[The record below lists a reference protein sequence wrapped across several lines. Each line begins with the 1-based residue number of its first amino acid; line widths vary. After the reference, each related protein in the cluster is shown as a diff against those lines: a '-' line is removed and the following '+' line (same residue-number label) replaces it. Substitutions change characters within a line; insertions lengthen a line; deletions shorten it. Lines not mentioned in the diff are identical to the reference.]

1 MENKQKQVE
10 PKIHSFNVDYQINR
24 LDTRENRE
32 ATERAKPW
40 VLWGLKNDY
49 PQFILQ
55 VKEHSPTM
63 SVAIDAKVNM
73 TYGNGVEIEG
83 LGNVL
88 VNKFETISELYY
100 KIFYDIWL
108 FGGYSIEVIKSRD
121 GSRIESIYHIPF
133 QDVRVGKKEWDE
145 HERERGSFWF
155 CEDWQNTNQK
165 RVVVKFHGLDMENAE
180 GREMFYWKD
189 YTPTMNRAY
198 PLTPYQSSIDSCVLE
213 AEIYEFHKTNL
224 AASLMPNLFV
234 SLIGDPTPEEKLETY
249 EELVRSYQ
257 GKSGQK
263 LMLAFSNSSE
273 ERPVI
278 EAISNTGND
287 TFYTEILQMCVQAI
301 LTGQQIASPLLL
313 GISTLNNSAFSQNA
327 EEINVA
333 WNLMMETTIIP
344 MTRKANASLENILA
358 LKYDRPVKLLNNFRK
373 PEL

>member
-1 MENKQKQVE
+1 MESNTNPQ

-32 ATERAKPW
+32 ATERSKPW
-40 VLWGLKNDY
+40 VLWGLRNDY
-49 PQFILQ
+49 PQFLLQ
-55 VKEHSPTM
+55 VKENSPTM

-73 TYGNGVEIEG
+73 TYGDGVEIED
-83 LGNVL
+83 LGNVM
-88 VNKFETISELYY
+88 VNKYETISELYY
-100 KIFYDIWL
+100 KLFYDIWL
-108 FGGYSIEVIKSRD
+108 FGGYSLEVIKSRD
-121 GSRIESIYHIPF
+121 GSRVESIYHIPF
-133 QDVRVGKKEWDE
+133 QDVRVGKYDVDI
-145 HERERGSFWF
+145 HEREQGTFYF
-155 CEDWQNTNQK
+155 CEDWQNTQQ
-165 RVVVKFHGLDMENAE
+165 RRLVVKFQSLNMESRE
-180 GREMFYWKD
+180 GREMVYWKD
-189 YTPTMNRAY
+189 YTPTMNRHY
-198 PLTPYQSSIDSCVLE
+198 PLTPYQSSINSCVLE
-213 AEIYEFHKTNL
+213 AEVYEFHKTNL

-257 GKSGQK
+257 GKQGQK

-333 WNLMMETTIIP
+333 WNLMMETTIKP
-344 MTRKANASLENILA
+344 MVRKANSSIENILA
-358 LKYDRPVKLLNNFRK
+358 LKYDRPIKLINKFRN

>member
-1 MENKQKQVE
+1 MENIQKPIE

-32 ATERAKPW
+32 ATERSKPW
-40 VLWGLKNDY
+40 VMWGLRNDY

-73 TYGNGVEIEG
+73 TYGDGVEIED

-88 VNKFETISELYY
+88 VNKYETISELYY

-108 FGGYSIEVIKSRD
+108 FGGYSLEVIKSRD

-133 QDVRVGKKEWDE
+133 QDVRVGKQDVEI
-145 HERERGSFWF
+145 HNRENGVFYVS
-155 CEDWQNTNQK
+155 EDWQNTNQK
-165 RVVVKFHGLDMENAE
+165 RLVVKFHSLNMEATE
-180 GREMFYWKD
+180 GREMVYWKD
-189 YTPTMNRAY
+189 YTPTMNRHY

-213 AEIYEFHKTNL
+213 AEVYAFHKTNL

-234 SLIGDPTPEEKLETY
+234 SLIGEPTPEEKLETY

-257 GKSGQK
+257 GKQGQK
-263 LMLAFSNSSE
+263 LMLAFSNSAE

-278 EAISNTGND
+278 EPISNTGND
-287 TFYTEILQMCVQAI
+287 SFYTEILQMCVQAI

-313 GISTLNNSAFSQNA
+313 GISTLNSSAFSQNA

-333 WNLMMETTIIP
+333 WNLMMETTIKP
-344 MTRKANASLENILA
+344 MVRKANSSIENILS
-358 LKYDRPVKLLNNFRK
+358 LKYDRPIKLINKFRN

>member
-1 MENKQKQVE
+1 MESNTNPQ

-32 ATERAKPW
+32 ATERSKPW

-73 TYGNGVEIEG
+73 TYGDGVEIEG

-108 FGGYSIEVIKSRD
+108 FGGYSLEVIKSRD
-121 GSRIESIYHIPF
+121 GSRVESIYHIPF
-133 QDVRVGKKEWDE
+133 QDVRVGKSDVDI
-145 HERERGSFWF
+145 HNREEGTFYF
-155 CEDWQNTNQK
+155 CEDWQNTQQ
-165 RVVVKFHGLDMENAE
+165 RRLVVKFNSLNMESRE
-180 GREMFYWKD
+180 GREMVYWKD
-189 YTPTMNRAY
+189 YTPTMNRHY

-213 AEIYEFHKTNL
+213 GEVYLFHKTNL
-224 AASLMPNLFV
+224 ASSLMPNLFV
-234 SLIGDPTPEEKLETY
+234 SLIGEPTPEERMETY
-249 EELVRSYQ
+249 QELVRSYQ
-257 GKSGQK
+257 GKNGQK
-263 LMLAFSNSSE
+263 LMLAFSNSAE

-278 EAISNTGND
+278 EPIANTGND
-287 TFYTEILQMCVQAI
+287 GFYTEILQMCVQAI

-333 WNLMMETTIIP
+333 WNLMMETTIKP
-344 MTRKANASLENILA
+344 MVRKANSSIENILS
-358 LKYDRPVKLLNNFRK
+358 LKYNQPIKLINKFRN

>member
-1 MENKQKQVE
+1 MENIQKPIE

-32 ATERAKPW
+32 ATERSKPW
-40 VLWGLKNDY
+40 VLWGLRNDY

-55 VKEHSPTM
+55 VKENSPTM
-63 SVAIDAKVNM
+63 SVSIDAKVNM
-73 TYGNGVEIEG
+73 TYGDGVEIEE

-88 VNKFETISELYY
+88 VNKYETISELYY

-108 FGGYSIEVIKSRD
+108 FGGYSLEVIKSRD
-121 GSRIESIYHIPF
+121 GSKVESIYHIPF
-133 QDVRVGKKEWDE
+133 QDVRVGKQDVDI
-145 HERERGSFWF
+145 HNRENGVFYV

-165 RVVVKFHGLDMENAE
+165 RLVVKFQSLNMETRE
-180 GREMFYWKD
+180 GREMVYWKD
-189 YTPTMNRAY
+189 YTPTMNRHY
-198 PLTPYQSSIDSCVLE
+198 PLTPYQSSINSCVLE
-213 AEIYEFHKTNL
+213 AEVYEFHKTNL
-224 AASLMPNLFV
+224 ASSLMPNLFV
-234 SLIGDPTPEEKLETY
+234 SLIGDPTNEEKLETY

-257 GKSGQK
+257 GKKGQK
-263 LMLAFSNSSE
+263 LMLAFSNSAE

-278 EAISNTGND
+278 EPISNTGND

-333 WNLMMETTIIP
+333 WNLMMETTIKP
-344 MTRKANASLENILA
+344 MVRKANSSIENILS
-358 LKYDRPVKLLNNFRK
+358 LKYDRPIKLINKFRN

>member
-1 MENKQKQVE
+1 MENIQKPIE

-32 ATERAKPW
+32 ATERTKPW
-40 VLWGLKNDY
+40 VMWGLKNDY

-73 TYGNGVEIEG
+73 TYGDGVEIEG

-100 KIFYDIWL
+100 KTLYDIWL
-108 FGGYSIEVIKSRD
+108 FGGYSWEIIKSRD
-121 GSRIESIYHIPF
+121 GSRVESIYHIPF
-133 QDVRVGKKEWDE
+133 QDVRVGKKDMNE
-145 HERERGSFWF
+145 HEREIENYYW
-155 CEDWQNTNQK
+155 CEDWQNSQQK
-165 RVVVKFHGLDMENAE
+165 RLVVKFHGLDMERRE
-180 GREMFYWKD
+180 GRELFYWKD
-189 YTPTMNRAY
+189 YTPTMNRHY

-263 LMLAFSNSSE
+263 LMLAFSNSSD

-301 LTGQQIASPLLL
+301 LTGQQVSSPLLL
-313 GISTLNNSAFSQNA
+313 GISTLNNSPFSQNA

-333 WNLMMETTIIP
+333 WNLMMETTIKP
-344 MTRKANASLENILA
+344 MVRKVNSSIENILA
-358 LKYDRPVKLLNNFRK
+358 LKYDRPVKVINNFRN

>member
-1 MENKQKQVE
+1 MESNTNPQ

-32 ATERAKPW
+32 ATERSKPW

-73 TYGNGVEIEG
+73 TYGDGVEIEE

-88 VNKFETISELYY
+88 VNRYETISELYY

-108 FGGYSIEVIKSRD
+108 FGGYTLEVIKSRD

-133 QDVRVGKKEWDE
+133 QDVRVGKYDVDI
-145 HERERGSFWF
+145 HNREEGTFYF
-155 CEDWQNTNQK
+155 CEDWQNTQQ
-165 RVVVKFHGLDMENAE
+165 RRLVVKFQSLNMESRE
-180 GREMFYWKD
+180 GREMVYWKD
-189 YTPTMNRAY
+189 YTPTMNRHY

-213 AEIYEFHKTNL
+213 AEVYEFHKTNL

-249 EELVRSYQ
+249 EELIRSYQ
-257 GKSGQK
+257 GKQGQK

-333 WNLMMETTIIP
+333 WNLMMETTIKP
-344 MTRKANASLENILA
+344 MVRKANSSIENILA
-358 LKYDRPVKLLNNFRK
+358 LKYDRPIKLINKFRT

>member
-1 MENKQKQVE
+1 MESNTNPQ

-32 ATERAKPW
+32 ATERSKPW
-40 VLWGLKNDY
+40 VLWGLRNDY

-55 VKEHSPTM
+55 VKENSPTM

-73 TYGNGVEIEG
+73 TYGDGVEIED
-83 LGNVL
+83 LGNVM
-88 VNKFETISELYY
+88 VNRYETISELYY

-108 FGGYSIEVIKSRD
+108 FGGYSLEVIKSRD
-121 GSRIESIYHIPF
+121 GSRVESIYHIPF
-133 QDVRVGKKEWDE
+133 QDVRVGKQDVEIDN
-145 HERERGSFWF
+145 RENGVFYF
-155 CEDWQNTNQK
+155 CEDWQNTQQ
-165 RVVVKFHGLDMENAE
+165 RRLVVKFNSLNMESRE
-180 GREMFYWKD
+180 GREMVYWKD
-189 YTPTMNRAY
+189 YTPTMNRHY
-198 PLTPYQSSIDSCVLE
+198 PLTPYQSSINSCVLE
-213 AEIYEFHKTNL
+213 AEVYEFHKTNL

-234 SLIGDPTPEEKLETY
+234 SLIGEPTPEEKLETY

-257 GKSGQK
+257 GKQGQK
-263 LMLAFSNSSE
+263 LMLAFSNSAE

-333 WNLMMETTIIP
+333 WNLMMETTIKP
-344 MTRKANASLENILA
+344 MVRKANSSIENILA
-358 LKYDRPVKLLNNFRK
+358 LKYDRPIKLINKFRN

>member
-1 MENKQKQVE
+1 MESNTNPQ

-32 ATERAKPW
+32 ATERSKPW
-40 VLWGLKNDY
+40 VLWGLRNDY

-55 VKEHSPTM
+55 VKENSPTM

-73 TYGNGVEIEG
+73 TYGDGVEIED
-83 LGNVL
+83 LGNVM
-88 VNKFETISELYY
+88 VNKYETISELYY
-100 KIFYDIWL
+100 KLFYDIWL
-108 FGGYSIEVIKSRD
+108 FGGYSLEVIKSRD
-121 GSRIESIYHIPF
+121 GSRVESIYHIPF
-133 QDVRVGKKEWDE
+133 QDVRVGKYDVDI
-145 HERERGSFWF
+145 HEREQGTFYF
-155 CEDWQNTNQK
+155 CENWQDSNQ
-165 RVVVKFHGLDMENAE
+165 RRLVVKFQSLNMESRE
-180 GREMFYWKD
+180 GREMVYWKD
-189 YTPTMNRAY
+189 YTPTMNRHY
-198 PLTPYQSSIDSCVLE
+198 PLTPYQSSINSCVLE
-213 AEIYEFHKTNL
+213 AEVYEFHKTNL

-257 GKSGQK
+257 GKQGQK

-333 WNLMMETTIIP
+333 WNLMMETTIKP
-344 MTRKANASLENILA
+344 MVRKANSSIENILA
-358 LKYDRPVKLLNNFRK
+358 LKYDRPIKLINKFRN

>member
-1 MENKQKQVE
+1 MESNTNPQ

-32 ATERAKPW
+32 ATERSKPW
-40 VLWGLKNDY
+40 TLWGLKNDY

-73 TYGNGVEIEG
+73 TYGDGVEIEG

-108 FGGYSIEVIKSRD
+108 FGGYSLEVIKSRD
-121 GSRIESIYHIPF
+121 GSRVESIYHIPF
-133 QDVRVGKKEWDE
+133 QDVRVGKYDADI
-145 HERERGSFWF
+145 HNREEGTLYF
-155 CEDWQNTNQK
+155 CEDWQNTQQ
-165 RVVVKFHGLDMENAE
+165 RRLVIKFNSLNMESRE
-180 GREMFYWKD
+180 GREMVYWKD
-189 YTPTMNRAY
+189 YTPTMNRHY

-213 AEIYEFHKTNL
+213 AEIYSFHKTNL

-257 GKSGQK
+257 GKQGQK

-278 EAISNTGND
+278 EPISNTGND
-287 TFYTEILQMCVQAI
+287 SFYTEILQMCVQAI

-333 WNLMMETTIIP
+333 WNLMMETTIKP
-344 MTRKANASLENILA
+344 MVRKANSSIENILS
-358 LKYDRPVKLLNNFRK
+358 LKYNQPIKLINKFRQ

>member
-1 MENKQKQVE
+1 MESNTNPQ

-32 ATERAKPW
+32 ATERSKPW
-40 VLWGLKNDY
+40 VLWGLRNDY
-49 PQFILQ
+49 PQFLLQ
-55 VKEHSPTM
+55 VKENSPTM

-73 TYGNGVEIEG
+73 TYGDGVEIED
-83 LGNVL
+83 LGNVM
-88 VNKFETISELYY
+88 VNKYETISELYY

-108 FGGYSIEVIKSRD
+108 FGGYSLETIKSRD

-133 QDVRVGKKEWDE
+133 QDVRVGKYDVDI
-145 HERERGSFWF
+145 HNRENGTFYF
-155 CEDWQNTNQK
+155 CEDWQNTNQ
-165 RVVVKFHGLDMENAE
+165 RRLVVKFQSLNMESRE
-180 GREMFYWKD
+180 GREMVYWKD
-189 YTPTMNRAY
+189 YTPTMNRHY
-198 PLTPYQSSIDSCVLE
+198 PLTPYQSSINSCVLE
-213 AEIYEFHKTNL
+213 AEVYEFHKTNL
-224 AASLMPNLFV
+224 SASLMPNLFV

-257 GKSGQK
+257 GKQGQK

-301 LTGQQIASPLLL
+301 LTGQQIASPLLV

-333 WNLMMETTIIP
+333 WNLMMETTIKP
-344 MTRKANASLENILA
+344 MVRKANSSIENILA
-358 LKYDRPVKLLNNFRK
+358 LKYDRPIKLINKFRN

>member
-1 MENKQKQVE
+1 MENIQKPIE

-32 ATERAKPW
+32 ATERSKPW
-40 VLWGLKNDY
+40 VMWGLRNDY

-73 TYGNGVEIEG
+73 TYGDGVEIED

-88 VNKFETISELYY
+88 VNKYETISELYY
-100 KIFYDIWL
+100 KVFYDIWL
-108 FGGYSIEVIKSRD
+108 FGGYSLEVIKSRD

-133 QDVRVGKKEWDE
+133 QDVRVGKQDVEI
-145 HERERGSFWF
+145 HNRENGVFYV
-155 CEDWQNTNQK
+155 CEDWQNTQQK
-165 RVVVKFHGLDMENAE
+165 RLVVKFQSLNMETRE
-180 GREMFYWKD
+180 GREMVYWKD
-189 YTPTMNRAY
+189 YTPTMNRHY

-213 AEIYEFHKTNL
+213 AEIYQFHKTNL

-234 SLIGDPTPEEKLETY
+234 SLIGDPTPEERLSTY

-257 GKSGQK
+257 GKNGQK
-263 LMLAFSNSSE
+263 LMLAFSNSAD

-301 LTGQQIASPLLL
+301 LTGQQVASPLLL

-333 WNLMMETTIIP
+333 WNLMMETTIKP
-344 MTRKANASLENILA
+344 MVRKANASIENILA
-358 LKYDRPVKLLNNFRK
+358 LKYDRPIKLINKFRT

>member
-1 MENKQKQVE
+1 MESNTNPQ

-32 ATERAKPW
+32 ATERSKPW
-40 VLWGLKNDY
+40 VLWGLRNDY
-49 PQFILQ
+49 PQFLLQ
-55 VKEHSPTM
+55 VKENSPTM

-73 TYGNGVEIEG
+73 TYGDGVEIED
-83 LGNVL
+83 LGNVM
-88 VNKFETISELYY
+88 VNKYETISELYY

-108 FGGYSIEVIKSRD
+108 FGGYSLETIKSRD

-133 QDVRVGKKEWDE
+133 QDVRVGKYDVDI
-145 HERERGSFWF
+145 HNRENGTFYF
-155 CEDWQNTNQK
+155 CEDWQNTNQ
-165 RVVVKFHGLDMENAE
+165 RRLVVKFQSLNMESRE
-180 GREMFYWKD
+180 GREMVYWKD
-189 YTPTMNRAY
+189 YTPTMNRHY
-198 PLTPYQSSIDSCVLE
+198 PLTPYQSSINSCVLE
-213 AEIYEFHKTNL
+213 AEVYEFHKTNL
-224 AASLMPNLFV
+224 SASLMPNLFV

-257 GKSGQK
+257 GKQGQK

-333 WNLMMETTIIP
+333 WNLMMETTIKP
-344 MTRKANASLENILA
+344 MVRKANSSIENILA
-358 LKYDRPVKLLNNFRK
+358 LKYDRPIKLINKFRN

>member
-1 MENKQKQVE
+1 MESNTNPQ

-32 ATERAKPW
+32 ATERSKPW

-73 TYGNGVEIEG
+73 TYGDGVEIEE

-88 VNKFETISELYY
+88 VNRYETISELYY

-108 FGGYSIEVIKSRD
+108 FGGYSLEVIKSRD

-133 QDVRVGKKEWDE
+133 QDVRVGKYDVDI
-145 HERERGSFWF
+145 HNREEGTFYF
-155 CEDWQNTNQK
+155 CENWQDSNQ
-165 RVVVKFHGLDMENAE
+165 RRLVVKFQSLNMESRE
-180 GREMFYWKD
+180 GREMVYWKD
-189 YTPTMNRAY
+189 YTPTMNRHY

-213 AEIYEFHKTNL
+213 AEVYEFHKTNL

-257 GKSGQK
+257 GKQGQK

-333 WNLMMETTIIP
+333 WNLMMETTIKP
-344 MTRKANASLENILA
+344 MVRKANSSIENILA
-358 LKYDRPVKLLNNFRK
+358 LKYDRPIKLINKFRN

>member
-1 MENKQKQVE
+1 MESNTNPQ

-32 ATERAKPW
+32 ATERSKPW
-40 VLWGLKNDY
+40 VLWGLRNDY
-49 PQFILQ
+49 PQFLLQ
-55 VKEHSPTM
+55 VKENSPTM

-73 TYGNGVEIEG
+73 TYGDGVEIED
-83 LGNVL
+83 LGNVM
-88 VNKFETISELYY
+88 VNKYETISELYY
-100 KIFYDIWL
+100 KLFYDIWL
-108 FGGYSIEVIKSRD
+108 FGGYSLEVIKSRD
-121 GSRIESIYHIPF
+121 GSRVESIYHIPF
-133 QDVRVGKKEWDE
+133 QDVRVGKYDVDI
-145 HERERGSFWF
+145 HNREEGTFYF
-155 CEDWQNTNQK
+155 CENWQDSNQ
-165 RVVVKFHGLDMENAE
+165 RRLVVKFQSLNMESRE
-180 GREMFYWKD
+180 GREMVYWKD
-189 YTPTMNRAY
+189 YTPTMNRHY
-198 PLTPYQSSIDSCVLE
+198 PLTPYQSSINSCVLE
-213 AEIYEFHKTNL
+213 AEVYEFHKTNL

-257 GKSGQK
+257 GKQGQK

-301 LTGQQIASPLLL
+301 LTGQQIASPLIL

-333 WNLMMETTIIP
+333 WNLMMETTIKP
-344 MTRKANASLENILA
+344 MVRKANASIENILA
-358 LKYDRPVKLLNNFRK
+358 LKYDRPIKLINKFRQ

>member
-1 MENKQKQVE
+1 MESNTNPQ

-32 ATERAKPW
+32 ATERSKPW
-40 VLWGLKNDY
+40 VKWGILNDY

-73 TYGNGVEIEG
+73 TYGDGVEIEG

-108 FGGYSIEVIKSRD
+108 FGGYSLETIKSRD

-133 QDVRVGKKEWDE
+133 QDVRVGKSDVDI
-145 HERERGSFWF
+145 HNREEGTFYF
-155 CEDWQNTNQK
+155 CEDWQNTQQ
-165 RVVVKFHGLDMENAE
+165 RRLVVKFNSLNMESRE
-180 GREMFYWKD
+180 GREMVYWKD
-189 YTPTMNRAY
+189 YTPTMNRHY

-213 AEIYEFHKTNL
+213 AEVYEFHKTNL

-257 GKSGQK
+257 GKQGQK

-278 EAISNTGND
+278 EPISNTGND

-333 WNLMMETTIIP
+333 WNLMMETTIKP
-344 MTRKANASLENILA
+344 MVRKANASIENILA
-358 LKYDRPVKLLNNFRK
+358 LKYDRPIKLINKFRN